1 MLFEFGVKS
10 EKGFVCV
17 LLLADLYLLSTKM
30 ANSNL
35 FGENIS
41 LIHQE
46 FVAAYQERFLCENIA
61 SVKSFKLWQKM
72 RRENKTLSNLKSQVS
87 ALIKKWKHESKS
99 VSPKKGT
106 IQCFWKNSKKG
117 KLISFVY
124 SIKINGLR
132 FYFVICK
139 CSCDGLTLL

>member
-1 MLFEFGVKS
+1 
-10 EKGFVCV
+10 
-17 LLLADLYLLSTKM
+17 M

-46 FVAAYQERFLCENIA
+46 FAAAYKERFLCENTHVA
-61 SVKSFKLWQKM
+61 SVKSSKLWQKM

-87 ALIKKWKHESKS
+87 ALIKNGSTNQ
-99 VSPKKGT
+99 SPLLQKKGT

-117 KLISFVY
+117 ELISFVY
-124 SIKINGLR
+124 SINMNGLR
-132 FYFVICK
+132 FSLVIYK
-139 CSCDGLTLL
+139 CSCDSLTLS

>member
-1 MLFEFGVKS
+1 MLFEFRMKS

-17 LLLADLYLLSTKM
+17 LLLAYLYLLSTKM

-35 FGENIS
+35 FGVNIS

-46 FVAAYQERFLCENIA
+46 FVAAYKERFLCENRHVT
-61 SVKSFKLWQKM
+61 SVKSSKLWQKM

-99 VSPKKGT
+99 ASPKKRHHSM
-106 IQCFWKNSKKG
+106 FLE
-117 KLISFVY
+117 KL
-124 SIKINGLR
+124 KER
-132 FYFVICK
+132 
-139 CSCDGLTLL
+139 